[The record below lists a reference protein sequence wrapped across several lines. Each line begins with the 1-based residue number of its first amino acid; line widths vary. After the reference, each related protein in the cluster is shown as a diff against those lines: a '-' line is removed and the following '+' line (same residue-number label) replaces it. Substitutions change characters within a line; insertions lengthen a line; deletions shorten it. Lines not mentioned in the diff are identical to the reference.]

1 MLHRKFLSAIT
12 IILASSLIS
21 GCAAFTPAPK
31 PEVGPT
37 GKPVES
43 KPNPPLMERFQSPP
57 AQLYDLEATA
67 GVIFEGFTTEKWDQA
82 QRGLAT
88 LQTTWQQAKPLLG
101 EKKGVKEADEALD
114 KLNGAIAAKEL
125 TSSYENLG
133 KFMGSISDIGKSFKL
148 SPLADIVAV
157 GNAARNV
164 GFYVDDKDWSK
175 AASKVKE
182 LQGTWQQVK
191 PSMEQVG
198 ILGELTKTH
207 SDIKQLKD
215 AVNAE
220 NNASVKEN
228 LAKINESMGQIR
240 QFYYGR

>member
-43 KPNPPLMERFQSPP
+43 KPNPPVMERFQSPP
-57 AQLYDLEATA
+57 TQLYDLEATA

-82 QRGLAT
+82 HKGLTT

-114 KLNGAIAAKEL
+114 KLNEAIAAKEL

-215 AVNAE
+215 AVSAE
-220 NNASVKEN
+220 NKASVKEN

>member
-1 MLHRKFLSAIT
+1 MLHRKFLSAIAV
-12 IILASSLIS
+12 ILAVTLLS

-43 KPNPPLMERFQSPP
+43 KPNPPIMERFQSPP
-57 AQLYDLEATA
+57 TQLYDLEATA

-82 QRGLAT
+82 QQGLTT

-101 EKKGVKEADEALD
+101 EKKGVKEADEALE
-114 KLNGAIAAKEL
+114 KLSEAIAAREL
-125 TSSYENLG
+125 TSSYETLG

-220 NNASVKEN
+220 NKASVKEN

>member
-12 IILASSLIS
+12 IIVASSLIS

-43 KPNPPLMERFQSPP
+43 KPNPPIMERFQSPP
-57 AQLYDLEATA
+57 TQLYDLEATA

-82 QRGLAT
+82 QKGLTT

-114 KLNGAIAAKEL
+114 KLNEAIAAKEL
-125 TSSYENLG
+125 TNSYENLG

-215 AVNAE
+215 AVSAE
-220 NNASVKEN
+220 NKASVKEN

>member
-1 MLHRKFLSAIT
+1 LLHRKFLSAIT

-37 GKPVES
+37 GKPVEA
-43 KPNPPLMERFQSPP
+43 KPNPPILERFQSPP
-57 AQLYDLEATA
+57 TQLYDLEATA

-82 QRGLAT
+82 QKGLAT
-88 LQTTWQQAKPLLG
+88 LQANWQQAKPLLG
-101 EKKGVKEADEALD
+101 EKKGVREADEALD
-114 KLNGAIAAKEL
+114 KLNEAIAAREL
-125 TSSYENLG
+125 TNSYENLG

-175 AASKVKE
+175 AAAKVKE

-207 SDIKQLKD
+207 ADIKQLKD
-215 AVNAE
+215 AVSAE
-220 NNASVKEN
+220 NKASVKEN